1 MQLGGGPRCR
11 HTQAP
16 LSPTDLP
23 AAWGLP
29 QARRRSQ
36 PTPSPTRAP
45 GGPRPLARGVLTSP
59 LSCPGQFLFDRV
71 EGISKATIVDLDA
84 HQVSARRGWG
94 LPLPRRPPTHGP
106 TRWGS
111 PPPGTPLSPRLGLC
125 CPSTTPPPRGRSLGR
140 AGGSWPGPGW
150 PALSAFCVPTRATG
164 TSATS
169 WATSACTSW
178 TCITATSTPG
188 TASPSVSA
196 PPPQRARLSWAL
208 SAGLPLRAGPCRR
221 HFTS

>member
-16 LSPTDLP
+16 LSHTDLP

-36 PTPSPTRAP
+36 PTRSLTRAP
-45 GGPRPLARGVLTSP
+45 GGLHPLAREVLTSP

-84 HQVSARRGWG
+84 HQVSAQRGWG
-94 LPLPRRPPTHGP
+94 LPLPRRPLTHGP

-125 CPSTTPPPRGRSLGR
+125 CPSTHPPAQGAFPGACWGVLAWPRVACPERLLCPHQGNGHERDFMGDKR
-140 AGGSWPGPGW
+140 VYIMDVYNRHIYPGDRFAKRECP
-150 PALSAFCVPTRATG
+150 P
-164 TSATS
+164 TSAP
-169 WATSACTSW
+169 A
-178 TCITATSTPG
+178 
-188 TASPSVSA
+188 
-196 PPPQRARLSWAL
+196 
-208 SAGLPLRAGPCRR
+208 
-221 HFTS
+221 